1 VSLLK
6 ACAHPR
12 WLSTPWAISTPRPG
26 SCIDIPVV
34 GTVAGTLT
42 GVQKDALRE
51 RGYVVLPGL
60 VPRERHEAALRAIN
74 ASLGRGLAPE
84 DVPRM
89 RARSFCPELQKADV
103 ILDLF
108 RETAASAVA
117 ASLVGKEGLER
128 VTTAQIALSFPSDSD
143 AAARPYPHLDG
154 MYTPDN
160 GVPAG
165 SVLSFTMLAGIVLS
179 DAEQP
184 DAGNLVVWPGSH
196 QVLERYFRAQGPKS
210 LLSGMPNVDLGR
222 PEPVRARRGDVV
234 LCHYQLAHAAGPN
247 TSPHVRYAVYF
258 RLKRMGHDRLKW
270 ESLTDVW
277 HEWPGISAP

>member
-1 VSLLK
+1 ME
-6 ACAHPR
+6 
-12 WLSTPWAISTPRPG
+12 
-26 SCIDIPVV
+26 
-34 GTVAGTLT
+34 TLT
-42 GVQKDALRE
+42 AVQRDALRE
-51 RGYVVLPGL
+51 RGYVVMPGL

-74 ASLGRGLAPE
+74 ASLGRGLAAE
-84 DVPRM
+84 DVARM

-108 RETAASAVA
+108 RETPASAVA

-143 AAARPYPHLDG
+143 AAAPPYPHLDG
-154 MYTPDN
+154 MHTPDN

-179 DAEQP
+179 DVETP

-196 QVLERYFRAQGPKS
+196 LVLERYFRAQGPKS
-210 LLSGMPNVDLGR
+210 LLAGMPTLDLGR
-222 PEPVRARRGDVV
+222 PEPVLARAGDVI
-234 LCHYQLAHAAGPN
+234 LSHYQLAHAAGPN

-258 RLKRMGHDRLKW
+258 RLKRKGHDRTKW

-277 HEWPGISAP
+277 REWPGISAP

>member
-1 VSLLK
+1 M
-6 ACAHPR
+6 
-12 WLSTPWAISTPRPG
+12 
-26 SCIDIPVV
+26 
-34 GTVAGTLT
+34 GTVAGTPT
-42 GVQKDALRE
+42 GVQKDSLRE
-51 RGYVVLPGL
+51 RGYVVLPAL

-89 RARSFCPELQKADV
+89 RAQSFCPELQKADV

-108 RETAASAVA
+108 RATAASAVA

-143 AAARPYPHLDG
+143 PGARPHPHLDG

-179 DAEQP
+179 DVETP

-196 QVLERYFRAQGPKS
+196 QVLERYFRTQGPKS
-210 LLSGMPNVDLGR
+210 LLSGMPTVDLLRRLLPAEAEGPR
-222 PEPVRARRGDVV
+222 PTEVGKPDRRLARMAGDQ
-234 LCHYQLAHAAGPN
+234 CA
-247 TSPHVRYAVYF
+247 
-258 RLKRMGHDRLKW
+258 
-270 ESLTDVW
+270 LT
-277 HEWPGISAP
+277 GISRSAVPLRHQPSRCEQ

>member
-1 VSLLK
+1 M
-6 ACAHPR
+6 
-12 WLSTPWAISTPRPG
+12 
-26 SCIDIPVV
+26 

-42 GVQKDALRE
+42 GVDKDSLRE

-60 VPRERHEAALRAIN
+60 VPRARHEAALRAIN
-74 ASLGRGLAPE
+74 ASIGRGLNPK

-108 RETAASAVA
+108 RETALSRTA
-117 ASLVGKEGLER
+117 ASLVGTEGLER
-128 VTTAQIALSFPSDSD
+128 VTTAQIALSFPSDRD
-143 AAARPYPHLDG
+143 AAAAPYPHLDG

-179 DAEQP
+179 DVETP

-196 QVLERYFRAQGPKS
+196 LVLERYFRAQGPKS
-210 LLSGMPNVDLGR
+210 LLAGMPKVDLGR
-222 PEPVRARRGDVV
+222 PEPVRARAGDVI

-247 TSPHVRYAVYF
+247 TSPHVRYAAYF
-258 RLKRMGHDRLKW
+258 RLKRKGHDRLEW
-270 ESLTDVW
+270 ETLIDVW
-277 HEWPGISAP
+277 REWPGISAP